1 LPIGILYI
9 GVGIVVQL
17 LLVRVFR
24 MILNK
29 GTLDIPQKYLG
40 SLIYFSYLCSMK
52 TLSPQMR
59 KYCRDKRFTLVF
71 DDSWAKRVYNFRITN
86 IRSPYGPRGGY
97 PVYGK
102 ESQRWCPVEINIV
115 IDGTYTFKN
124 ARYDNTPRTLT
135 EHYNLDWDPR
145 RPRREIRNDILGSID
160 RGGYYSHNTNNETSN
175 ELELFL
181 KCLSLDHREL
191 TIKNIRF
198 A

>member
-71 DDSWAKRVYNFRITN
+71 DDSWSKRVYNFRITN

-115 IDGTYTFKN
+115 IDGTYTFKHE
-124 ARYDNTPRTLT
+124 RYDNTTRTLR

-145 RPRREIRNDILGSID
+145 RPRREIRQDILGSLD
-160 RGGYYSHNTNNETSN
+160 KGGYYGREQLGTSN

-181 KCLSLDHREL
+181 KCISLDHREL